1 MTLLRRPRRTAG
13 RGGRAGGAPSPPAS
27 PPANIRSLPWRRLVA
42 AARRARANAYTPYS
56 RFAVG
61 AALFTADGTI
71 VTGANVENS
80 SYGLTICAER
90 SALVSAVSA
99 GHRRFR
105 ALALV
110 AGRGT
115 PASPCGACRQ
125 VLHEFAPDL
134 PIRLV
139 STDGRTR
146 DTSVRELLPL
156 GFGHADLRR
165 GRGK

>member
-1 MTLLRRPRRTAG
+1 MTRPGHSRPRAACRPPPAARRP
-13 RGGRAGGAPSPPAS
+13 
-27 PPANIRSLPWRRLVA
+27 LPWRRLVA
-42 AARRARANAYTPYS
+42 AARRARANAYAPYS
-56 RFAVG
+56 HFAVG
-61 AALFTADGTI
+61 AALLTADGTI

-90 SALVSAVSA
+90 SALVSAVAA

-146 DTSVRELLPL
+146 DTTIRELLPL

-165 GRGK
+165 GRGRQAVGGRQ

>member
-1 MTLLRRPRRTAG
+1 MTTATTRRTARRG
-13 RGGRAGGAPSPPAS
+13 RS
-27 PPANIRSLPWRRLVA
+27 ANSQQPTANSRLVPWARLVA
-42 AARRARANAYTPYS
+42 AARRARGNAYAPYS

-61 AALFTADGTI
+61 AALLTADGTI
-71 VTGANVENS
+71 VAGANVEIS
-80 SYGLTICAER
+80 SYGLTLCAER
-90 SALVSAVSA
+90 SALVAAVSA

-125 VLHEFAPDL
+125 ALHEFAPDL

-139 STDGRTR
+139 SLDGRTR
-146 DTSVRELLPL
+146 DTSLRELLPL
-156 GFGHADLRR
+156 GFGPGDLRR
-165 GRGK
+165 GRG